1 MNTPPAATAVTV
13 GMITSRNSRDRT
25 RQFFSAR
32 REAGLGAAPAPGCWP
47 PCAGGTTSDAGLP
60 GAAAPS
66 APANKLAARDVGL
79 IAALGKPRVRLALD
93 STALAP
99 LTMRRG
105 GVQRHAS
112 AAAELTRLL
121 LPGRRFG
128 VHSVTD

>member
-1 MNTPPAATAVTV
+1 MKTPPAATAVTV

-32 REAGLGAAPAPGCWP
+32 REAGPAADPAPGGWP
-47 PCAGGTTSDAGLP
+47 PGAGGTTSEAGLP

-66 APANKLAARDVGL
+66 GTTDKLASRDVGL
-79 IAALGKPRVRLALD
+79 IAMLGKPRVRLALD

-99 LTMRRG
+99 LTMRPG

-112 AAAELTRLL
+112 AAAGLTRLL
-121 LPGRRFG
+121 
-128 VHSVTD
+128 